1 MSTDRPLAGQ
11 VALIT
16 GGARGIGRA
25 VALALARAGMDIA
38 LTFHKSTVGMHEV
51 VAAVREVGCEAHAIP
66 ADLSDQ
72 HAVSEIMRRF
82 NARFDRLD
90 VLVNNASLFSPSALS
105 ALIPEAFDR
114 MMQVNARA
122 PLMLIQACT
131 PLLGARYRPEDRASA
146 GRIVNFVDIHVL
158 GEPLQGF
165 VAYNASK
172 AALMEITVTCAVELA
187 PRITVNAVAPG
198 AVSWPEFYGDA
209 ERAAL
214 EQRIPLQRRGT
225 PEECAAAVVFLV
237 RDASYCT
244 GQIIRVDGGRF
255 LA

>member
-38 LTFHKSTVGMHEV
+38 LTFHSSTGGMNEV
-51 VAAVREVGCEAHAIP
+51 VAAVREQGREAHAIA
-66 ADLSDQ
+66 ADLSDEN
-72 HAVSEIMRRF
+72 AVAEIVRRF
-82 NARFDRLD
+82 SARFGRLD
-90 VLVNNASLFSPSALS
+90 VMVNNASLFSPSPLNE
-105 ALIPEAFDR
+105 LTPDEFDR
-114 MMQVNARA
+114 MMRVNARA
-122 PLMLIQACT
+122 PLMLIQAFA
-131 PLLGARYRPEDRASA
+131 PLLGAHYRPEDKASA
-146 GRIVNFVDIHVL
+146 GRVVNFVDIHVL
-158 GEPLQGF
+158 GEPLKGF

-172 AALMEITVTCAVELA
+172 AALMEITATCAVDLA

-198 AVSWPEFYGDA
+198 AVSWPEFYSEA
-209 ERAAL
+209 QRAAMR
-214 EQRIPLQRRGT
+214 QRIPLQRQGT